1 MSIESVRQ
9 HFKTLERESEILE
22 FETSS
27 ATVELAAQALNCE
40 PGKIAKTLAFKL
52 KDREILLVT
61 KGDMRI
67 DNKKFKGQ
75 FKTKAKFLSFDE
87 VLEITGHPVGGVC
100 PFGLANPMEVYLD
113 ESMKVYDFVYPA
125 AGSANS
131 AIKLAPDEIES
142 ITQGTWVDVCKE

>member
-1 MSIESVRQ
+1 MSIESVRA
-9 HFKTLERESEILE
+9 HFRTMDREEEILE

-27 ATVELAAQALNCE
+27 ATVELAAQALNVE
-40 PGKIAKTLAFKL
+40 PGRIAKTLAFKL

-75 FKTKAKFLSFDE
+75 FKTKAKFLTFDE
-87 VLEITGHPVGGVC
+87 VLEKTGHPVGGVC
-100 PFGLANPMEVYLD
+100 PFGLDNPLEIYLD

-125 AGSANS
+125 AGSPNS
-131 AIKLAPDEIES
+131 AIKLAPYEIET
-142 ITQGTWVDVCKE
+142 ITQGVWVDVCKE